1 MSRFNRRIIAVVLLA
16 VLCAFLPT
24 PVSSAQPAT
33 NPLTKLSLPSL
44 RARMLYLHQ
53 AGRTT
58 ELELT
63 LKQVRSRS
71 TFEAKLW
78 RTFLRSWDG
87 ALTAQRY
94 SYTAPRS
101 LPSRRHAF
109 VVLGSGNATELKKR
123 TALAATALA
132 AHPNSVAVLSGGKA
146 TKSRPTEAEQMR
158 LQLVAAGID
167 SARLLLEPRSAST
180 VSNAWYSVALMK
192 ARGITSYTLISD
204 ASHLR
209 RAGVLFH
216 AAVLR
221 DQYQSRRTLVLTQL
235 GNVAVRDQTV
245 TNPASAA
252 NASYITSNVASALGV
267 SDRYNAL
274 LSKPPS
280 RAKLL
285 GFSAHPTRK
294 NWAVGSRF
302 DRKRLSATARFD
314 QGKLSVATTAKVS
327 GFSSKKTGTRRI
339 TVSYRY
345 RSVTKKVRF
354 TITVVRAKGKAALT
368 RSVATAVRKKTRV
381 LLTTRLYTSTGVRPT
396 GTVQFYLDCKR
407 LKKVQLDK
415 ADRGQVSF
423 RFPRLTRLGKAR
435 LKVVYLGNS
444 KVAPVTKTTSVRV
457 VRG

>member
-1 MSRFNRRIIAVVLLA
+1 MSRFNRRIIVVVLLA

-24 PVSSAQPAT
+24 PVSTAQAAT

-53 AGRTT
+53 TGRTT

-63 LKQVRSRS
+63 LKQVKSRS

-78 RTFLRSWDG
+78 RTFLRSWNG
-87 ALTAQRY
+87 ALTTQRF
-94 SYTAPRS
+94 SYAAPRS
-101 LPSRRHAF
+101 LPTRRHAF

-123 TALAATALA
+123 TTLAATAHA
-132 AHPNSVAVLSGGKA
+132 AHLNSVAVLSGGKA
-146 TKSRPTEAEQMR
+146 TDTRPTEAEQMR

-235 GNVAVRDQTV
+235 GNVAVRDKTV
-245 TNPASAA
+245 TNPASTATS
-252 NASYITSNVASALGV
+252 SYITSNVASVLGV
-267 SDRYNAL
+267 YDRYSSL
-274 LSKPPS
+274 LSKPPA
-280 RAKLL
+280 RAKLV

-294 NWAVGSRF
+294 KWAVGSTF

-314 QGKLSVATTAKVS
+314 QGKLGVATAVKVR
-327 GFSSKKTGTRRI
+327 GFNSKKTGTRRI
-339 TVSYRY
+339 TVTYRY
-345 RSVTKKVRF
+345 RSVTKKAHF
-354 TITVVRAKGKAALT
+354 TITVVRAKGKVLAK
-368 RSVATAVRKKTRV
+368 RSAATAIRNRTRIV
-381 LLTTRLYTSTGVRPT
+381 LDAQVYTSTRVRPT
-396 GTVQFYLDCKR
+396 GTVQLYLNGKR
-407 LKKVQLDK
+407 IKTLTLTK
-415 ADRGQVSF
+415 ADRGRV
-423 RFPRLTRLGKAR
+423 RYRLPKLTRLGKAR
-435 LKVVYLGNS
+435 LKIVYLGNS
-444 KVAPVTKTTSVRV
+444 KVTPVTRTVTVRV
-457 VRG
+457 VRA